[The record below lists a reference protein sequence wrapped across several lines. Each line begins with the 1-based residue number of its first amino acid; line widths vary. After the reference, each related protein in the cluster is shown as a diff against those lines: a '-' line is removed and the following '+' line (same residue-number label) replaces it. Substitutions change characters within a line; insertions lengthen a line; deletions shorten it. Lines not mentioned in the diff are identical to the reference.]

1 MNLVVTSKEEIMR
14 VCRKIVSERGI
25 SALNMRV
32 VAKECGIALGTLY
45 NYYSDKDDL
54 LIATIESVWKNIFGM
69 YHGCENNMSF
79 ADFVADIFYRMR
91 EGLKEY
97 PNFFM
102 AHSISIANSQ
112 KAKAIMENCF
122 GHIRSALSEC
132 LKSDVNVKENAFSD
146 TFTQSD
152 FTKFVLNNII
162 LLFAQ
167 GKTDCSALV
176 EIIRRTIY

>member
-54 LIATIESVWKNIFGM
+54 LIATIKSVWKDIFGM

-102 AHSISIANSQ
+102 AHSISGM
-112 KAKAIMENCF
+112 K
-122 GHIRSALSEC
+122 R
-132 LKSDVNVKENAFSD
+132 
-146 TFTQSD
+146 
-152 FTKFVLNNII
+152 
-162 LLFAQ
+162 
-167 GKTDCSALV
+167 
-176 EIIRRTIY
+176 